1 MGGLCIDLVDPGAR
15 PVAQRLLHQ
24 LEHAVVGFQLGPKL
38 KASAWFAPALRRSAR
53 HRQPLSGSSTCCQ
66 GRVAAGLRTPIG
78 SPRPRAR
85 IASGTIRSAAQS
97 PQPITLPARAMRMWG
112 VRGGW
117 LPQKLARQLA
127 IASSAAALL
136 LL

>member
-1 MGGLCIDLVDPGAR
+1 
-15 PVAQRLLHQ
+15 
-24 LEHAVVGFQLGPKL
+24 
-38 KASAWFAPALRRSAR
+38 
-53 HRQPLSGSSTCCQ
+53 
-66 GRVAAGLRTPIG
+66 
-78 SPRPRAR
+78 
-85 IASGTIRSAAQS
+85 
-97 PQPITLPARAMRMWG
+97 MRMWG

>member
-1 MGGLCIDLVDPGAR
+1 
-15 PVAQRLLHQ
+15 VAQRLLHQ
-24 LEHAVVGFQLGPKL
+24 LEHAVVGFQLGPNL
-38 KASAWFAPALRRSAR
+38 KASAWFAPAQRRSAR

-97 PQPITLPARAMRMWG
+97 PQPITFRARATRRWG
-112 VRGGW
+112 VWCGW

>member
-1 MGGLCIDLVDPGAR
+1 
-15 PVAQRLLHQ
+15 
-24 LEHAVVGFQLGPKL
+24 
-38 KASAWFAPALRRSAR
+38 
-53 HRQPLSGSSTCCQ
+53 
-66 GRVAAGLRTPIG
+66 VAAGLRTPIG

-85 IASGTIRSAAQS
+85 IASGTIRSDAQS
-97 PQPITLPARAMRMWG
+97 PPPITLPARALAMRRWG
-112 VRGGW
+112 LWWGR